1 MKKLITI
8 ALTVLL
14 LTAMMTLSVNAA
26 AGGFEAVGTAGAK
39 PGDTV
44 EVVLSVSG
52 YSQVNSMGIAYEIP
66 EGLELQSA
74 QWIPEGTASD
84 VSKKNEAVWMSGNA
98 VDMTAKTPVFKMTLL
113 VLELPEGKTEATLTV
128 KFTKLTVENGYE
140 KNSAEPI
147 SANITVELATGDMN
161 GDGEVTDADAVY
173 LLRYTLFGEE
183 EYPIKAPGDV
193 NGDSQVTDADAIYLL
208 RYTLF
213 GEEDYPLYP
222 VK

>member
-1 MKKLITI
+1 MKKQITI

-14 LTAMMTLSVNAA
+14 LAAMMTLSVNAA
-26 AGGFEAVGTAGAK
+26 TGGFAAVGPAGAK

-52 YSQVNSMGIAYEIP
+52 YRRVNSLGIAYEIP

-84 VSKKNEAVWMSGNA
+84 VNKKNEAVWMSRDA
-98 VDMTAKTPVFKMTLL
+98 VDMTSQTPVFKMILK
-113 VLELPEGKTEATLTV
+113 VLELPEEKTEATLSV
-128 KFTKLTVENGYE
+128 KFTKLTVEDGYE
-140 KNSAEPI
+140 KYSAEPI
-147 SANITVELATGDMN
+147 SVDIAVELASGDIN
-161 GDGEVTDADAVY
+161 GDGQVTDADAIY
-173 LLRYTLFGEE
+173 LLRYTLFGGE
-183 EYPIKAPGDV
+183 EYPLKAPGDT

-213 GEEDYPLYP
+213 GEEEYPLYP
-222 VK
+222 AK